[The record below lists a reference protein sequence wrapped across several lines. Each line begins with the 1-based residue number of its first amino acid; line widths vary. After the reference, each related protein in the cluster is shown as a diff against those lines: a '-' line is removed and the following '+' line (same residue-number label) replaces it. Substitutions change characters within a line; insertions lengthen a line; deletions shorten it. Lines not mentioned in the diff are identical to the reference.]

1 MNGGRWIN
9 FSWLPLVAGQVA
21 ALTLTGAS
29 ALADSGVPITIT
41 NDGTSDILVT
51 VYDLNASPHR
61 AVVPGERING
71 FSSIP
76 ISVTPGLDGTGHV
89 AWTATA
95 VDSNSHLCGHENRQ
109 GLQSADSVHVHAD
122 VLCTSS

>member
-1 MNGGRWIN
+1 MNVA
-9 FSWLPLVAGQVA
+9 WLPRVAAQVA
-21 ALTLTGAS
+21 ALTLIGAS
-29 ALADSGVPITIT
+29 APADSGVSITIT
-41 NDGTSDILVT
+41 NDGTSDIVVT

-76 ISVTPGLDGTGHV
+76 ISVTPGVDGTGHV
-89 AWTATA
+89 AWMATA
-95 VDSNSHLCGHENRQ
+95 VDSSLHLCGHENRE

-122 VLCTSS
+122 SLCTSS